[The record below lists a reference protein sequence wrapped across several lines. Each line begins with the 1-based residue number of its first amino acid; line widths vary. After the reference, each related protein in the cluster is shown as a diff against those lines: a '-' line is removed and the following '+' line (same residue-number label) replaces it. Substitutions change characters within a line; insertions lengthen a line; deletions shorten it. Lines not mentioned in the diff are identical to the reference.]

1 MHNHIVFNKLNKF
14 KIEWIQYLKKKK
26 IVENNLNF
34 NKINIDR
41 SWDKLAEIY
50 NLQIVQAKNKNSKWK
65 DKLIV

>member
-1 MHNHIVFNKLNKF
+1 
-14 KIEWIQYLKKKK
+14 
-26 IVENNLNF
+26 LNF